1 MTLAWLSTE
10 MKTGYPIVDLPLL
23 AGSNGSDLTVGVQM
37 GAYQALAC
45 VMPLPGAP
53 VEWPRATKPG
63 AATLVLLQEDL
74 PIWGGFVVKS
84 TPDETDELPLS
95 LATIEAY
102 FDRVY
107 IGDETFTAMGMND
120 IISYLMTTYIVP
132 AGLPI
137 RTQVDSGGSGTAITV
152 SYLSTDN
159 KTIYAV
165 MQELSGRQSGP
176 EWTVGWEHLT
186 GPERYT
192 PVLHVGSRLGTAAMA
207 GMSPSAVFEM
217 PGPVT
222 HFQAPTDYSAGKGAN
237 KVRAYSSGQ
246 GSDQP
251 VSSVQTV
258 ADADRPTF
266 EYRWTPSTSIVDVDT
281 LTGYAA
287 SRLTLIQNGTSS
299 ISLSAVA
306 DDAPKVG
313 VDWVIGDDI
322 GANIGGLDEN
332 GEDLV
337 PSVPG
342 GLEVT
347 ARAIGWQLTV
357 SNLPIIT
364 PILA

>member
-1 MTLAWLSTE
+1 MLEWLSTE
-10 MKTGYPIVDLPLL
+10 MKTGHPIIDLPLL
-23 AGSNGSDLTVGVQM
+23 AAANGSDLTVAVQM
-37 GAYQALAC
+37 GAYQAVAAVL
-45 VMPLPGAP
+45 PLPKAP
-53 VEWPRATKPG
+53 TEWPRATKAG
-63 AATLVLLQEDL
+63 AATLVLLQDSL
-74 PIWGGFVVKS
+74 PIWGGFVVKA
-84 TPDETDELPLS
+84 TPDETDELPIS
-95 LATIEAY
+95 LATLEAY

-107 IGDETFTAMGMND
+107 IGDETFTTMGMND

-159 KTIYAV
+159 KTIYTV
-165 MQELSGRQSGP
+165 MQELSARQSGP

-186 GPERYT
+186 SPERYT
-192 PVLHVGSRLGTAAMA
+192 PVLHVASRLGTAAA
-207 GMSPSAVFEM
+207 PGMSPSAVFEM

-222 HFQAPTDYSAGKGAN
+222 KFQAPTDYSAGKGAN
-237 KVRAYSSGQ
+237 RVVAYSSGQ
-246 GSDQP
+246 GANQP

-258 ADADRPTF
+258 SDADRPSF
-266 EYRWTPSTSIVDVDT
+266 EYRWTPSTSISDVGT
-281 LTGYAA
+281 LTTYAA
-287 SRLTLIQNGTSS
+287 SKLTLIENGTTS

-313 VDWVIGDDI
+313 SDWVVGDDI
-322 GANIGGLDEN
+322 GYDIGGLDQN

-342 GLEVT
+342 GLVGV
-347 ARAIGWQLTV
+347 ARAIGWQMTV

-364 PILA
+364 PVLA